1 MQDFYTKI
9 QQTYGKA
16 NEEAQIFLRP
26 EQIKSKAGQKRGQ
39 STNSIIRLAESIKRY
54 GIIEPLS
61 VRKSG
66 EERGFSV
73 FELIDGEQR
82 LRAAALAGVAKI
94 PCVVL
99 PQDDKSYAI
108 AGIIEHLRGGGLHM
122 FEQAAGFR
130 LLMLDFLLTQ
140 EEIAQKLGVSQS
152 AIANKLRLLKLSH
165 EEQQTILEY
174 GLTERHARAIL
185 RLKEPKM
192 RSLALRRIREEH
204 LNVAASEEMI
214 ENLLGTSPKCAV
226 RKGDSTQS
234 DVSSDTVQEGATQ
247 LNALNDAVDPQRGS
261 SLQGNFLQDGCL
273 QGNFLQDGC
282 LQGSFLQEDARLNTA
297 EKGRELQQI
306 QGKPEQNTAIFT
318 VLSPQTPPKGCV
330 PRKFVIPDLT
340 PLYNSIERTLSIF
353 RKTGASV
360 SCMREEGA
368 DRVRIIIEI
377 PKNA

>member
-185 RLKEPKM
+185 RLKEPKT

-204 LNVAASEEMI
+204 LNVAESEEMI
-214 ENLLGTSPKCAV
+214 ENLLGASPKYAV
-226 RKGDSTQS
+226 RKGNSIQS

-247 LNALNDAVDPQRGS
+247 LNALNDAVDPQKGS
-261 SLQGNFLQDGCL
+261 SLQGNFLQDGS
-273 QGNFLQDGC
+273 

-360 SCMREEGA
+360 SCMREEGI

>member
-1 MQDFYTKI
+1 MQDFYAKI
-9 QQTYGKA
+9 QQAYSKTS
-16 NEEAQIFLRP
+16 EEAQIFLRP
-26 EQIKSKAGQKRGQ
+26 EQIKSKAGQRRGQ
-39 STNSIIRLAESIKRY
+39 NTNSIIRLAESIKRY
-54 GIIEPLS
+54 GIIQPLS

-66 EERGFSV
+66 EERGFPV

-99 PQDDKSYAI
+99 PQDDKTYAI
-108 AGIIEHLRGGGLHM
+108 AGIIEQLRSGGLHM

-130 LLMLDFLLTQ
+130 LLMLDFSLTQ
-140 EEIAQKLGVSQS
+140 EEIARKLGVSQS

-165 EEQQTILEY
+165 EEQHMILEY

-192 RSLALRRIREEH
+192 RSLALRRIHEEH

-214 ENLLGTSPKCAV
+214 EKLLGTPPK
-226 RKGDSTQS
+226 S
-234 DVSSDTVQEGATQ
+234 TVQEGFSARSD
-247 LNALNDAVDPQRGS
+247 ALKGGGSLQGGERSQESNSIQGNKGIQGS
-261 SLQGNFLQDGCL
+261 SLQ
-273 QGNFLQDGC
+273 
-282 LQGSFLQEDARLNTA
+282 EDDPLGMA
-297 EKGRELQQI
+297 EKGRELRQI
-306 QGKPEQNTAIFT
+306 QDKAGENTAVLT

-330 PRKFVIPDLT
+330 PRKFAIPDLT

-368 DRVRIIIEI
+368 DGVRIIIEI